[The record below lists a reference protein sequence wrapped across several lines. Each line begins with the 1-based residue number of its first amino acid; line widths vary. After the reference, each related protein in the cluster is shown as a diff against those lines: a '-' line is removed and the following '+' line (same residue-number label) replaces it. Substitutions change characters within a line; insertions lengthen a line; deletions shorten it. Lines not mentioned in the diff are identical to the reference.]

1 MAELNTDA
9 GGSHG
14 GKHEKKRAKKGSTRV
29 DMTPMVDL
37 AFLLLTFFVLTS
49 TFSKPKV
56 FKLYFPEKLDP
67 KKNNVVAPEVKNGIT
82 LILSG
87 ENKIYYYKGSMA
99 DAKELMVTD
108 FSKNGLRKVLLEA
121 NKTTVEAV
129 KRLQERAAK
138 ENMADTTYEKK
149 VKEITKSSEALWV
162 LIKNDDKA
170 TYSNVIEAVDEA
182 MIAQV
187 GAYVVVDDPL
197 AASEQKLLDAKKKG
211 Q

>member
-56 FKLYFPEKLDP
+56 FRLYYPDKIEP
-67 KKNNVVAPEVKNGIT
+67 KDNVKPPPVKNGIT

-87 ENKIYYYKGSMA
+87 NNKIYYYTGKLE
-99 DAKELMVTD
+99 DAKELQVTD
-108 FSKNGLRKVLLEA
+108 FSKKGLRKVLTDNNKAMLEQLKKLNEEA
-121 NKTTVEAV
+121 NKGKMSDSVYRTRSMEI
-129 KRLQERAAK
+129 AK
-138 ENMADTTYEKK
+138 DYDG
-149 VKEITKSSEALWV
+149 LWV
-162 LIKNDDKA
+162 LIKSDDKA
-170 TYSNVIEAVDEA
+170 TYANLIEAVDEA
-182 MIAQV
+182 MISQV
-187 GAYVVVDDPL
+187 GSYVVVDDPL
-197 AASEQKLLDAKKKG
+197 AAKELELLKKAKG
-211 Q
+211 EN